1 MALGIRVTSDAR
13 KQIREANDWWV
24 ENRPAARDLVRTELE
39 RAFLLI
45 SSQPSLAPPALDP
58 GLEQVR
64 RLHLYRIGYSLYYRL
79 ATDGSVQVLGLW
91 HTSRGSGAQV

>member
-24 ENRPAARDLVRTELE
+24 ENRRSAPDLVRTELE

-45 SSQPSLAPPALDP
+45 SSQPDVGSPALDS
-58 GLEQVR
+58 GLESVR
-64 RLHLYRIGYSLYYRL
+64 RVHLYRIRHYLYYRV
-79 ATDGSVQVLGLW
+79 AGGGTIQIVALW
-91 HTSRGSGAQV
+91 HTSRGSAAQL